1 MNGGRRGRMFTAR
14 SPRVRVPVHLGVRER
29 LESWTGPEGHDLMA
43 LTSAPPAGSRDR
55 AADDDTSADGPPPPP
70 APPAPAARPLRPVT
84 PRAIAVAAAAWLVV
98 TVVAV
103 PLVLY
108 GVGPL
113 LEQRDQTELLSDYR
127 VEIRQAA
134 AQTNGLPGV
143 ELPTRAPETG
153 SPVAILDIPEM
164 KLEQVVVEGVGP
176 QQTRRGPGHVPGTAG
191 PGQPGNS
198 AIVARRST
206 FGGPFRPLGSLET
219 GDEILVT
226 TTQGQSIYVV
236 TEVRSDEVADG
247 SGTRPQPADAGTTT
261 TTAPPA
267 DEAPVETETALDAA
281 LPEGA
286 LTTDDLYGR
295 TDDDRLTLVTSAATR
310 PVEHGPGDRR
320 DRGDAGPAV
329 PAHAA
334 VGAHG
339 PAGRPRRRRQRVG
352 ATGPGGARLPGGGR
366 RRRRPLPQGPPPLRL
381 PPHRPAA
388 RRRRHPHRR
397 GRRPAPARMDLIPP
411 LLLRGT
417 SR

>member
-1 MNGGRRGRMFTAR
+1 MNGERRRRMFTAR
-14 SPRVRVPVHLGVRER
+14 SPREQAPVHLDVRER
-29 LESWTGPEGHDLMA
+29 PESWTGPEGHDLMA
-43 LTSAPPAGSRDR
+43 LTSAPPAGSQDR
-55 AADDDTSADGPPPPP
+55 AADDDTSAGGPPQPP
-70 APPAPAARPLRPVT
+70 APPAPAAARPMRPVT

-98 TVVAV
+98 TAIAV

-108 GVGPL
+108 GIGPM
-113 LEQRDQTELLSDYR
+113 LEQRDQTALMSDYR
-127 VEIRQAA
+127 VAVRQAA

-219 GDEILVT
+219 GDEILLT
-226 TTQGQSIYVV
+226 TTQGQSVYVV

-247 SGTRPQPADAGTTT
+247 SGTRPQPAEAETTT

-267 DEAPVETETALDAA
+267 EEAPAETDRLDAA

-295 TDDDRLTLVTSAATR
+295 TEDDRLTLVTSAATR
-310 PVEHGPGDRR
+310 PWNTARATIVIAEMQDRPFQPTPQSGR
-320 DRGDAGPAV
+320 TAPQDGRGADANAWAPLALAFLAYLVAV
-329 PAHAA
+329 AAA
-334 VGAHG
+334 VVLYRRA
-339 PAGRPRRRRQRVG
+339 RPRSAYLLTAPPLVA
-352 ATGPGGARLPGGGR
+352 ATILTAEAVARL
-366 RRRRPLPQGPPPLRL
+366 LP
-381 PPHRPAA
+381 AW
-388 RRRRHPHRR
+388 
-397 GRRPAPARMDLIPP
+397 
-411 LLLRGT
+411 T
-417 SR
+417 

>member
-206 FGGPFRPLGSLET
+206 FGGPFRPLGSLDT

-267 DEAPVETETALDAA
+267 DAAPVETETLDAA

-310 PVEHGPGDRR
+310 PWNTARATVVIAEMQDRPFQPTPQSGR
-320 DRGDAGPAV
+320 TAPQDGRGADANAWAPLALAV
-329 PAHAA
+329 LAYLVAVVAA
-334 VGAHG
+334 VVLYRRA
-339 PAGRPRRRRQRVG
+339 RPRSAYLLTAPPLV
-352 ATGPGGARLPGGGR
+352 AAAILTAEAVARL
-366 RRRRPLPQGPPPLRL
+366 LP
-381 PPHRPAA
+381 AW
-388 RRRRHPHRR
+388 
-397 GRRPAPARMDLIPP
+397 
-411 LLLRGT
+411 T
-417 SR
+417 